1 MPLILTE
8 VFVIDDLTNE
18 KRRFENMKDVQIF
31 ISNKI
36 GFEADRMILF
46 RNKSRKTR
54 AYRRFYITTNKEF
67 KPKVFTT
74 SKAKQVVKEA
84 VKTSLNE
91 RMNQKWFAQK
101 TRIIKS

>member
-18 KRRFENMKDVQIF
+18 KRRFENMNAVQIF

-54 AYRRFYITTNKEF
+54 AYRRFYITTNENF
-67 KPKVFTT
+67 KPKIFTT
-74 SKAKQVVKEA
+74 SKTKQVKKA

-91 RMNQKWFAQK
+91 RMKQKWFAQK